1 MFMQSMYKITAK
13 VRWCRILHLVHE
25 EDTPLAAS
33 NQKVKALVQVVY
45 AVWGNSLYTKEKAD
59 CYIRFLYYYTIKF
72 TNLDSASSFHS
83 MSTVQT
89 ESDRGIDEIR
99 MYECGP

>member
-13 VRWCRILHLVHE
+13 VRWCRILHLVQE

-45 AVWGNSLYTKEKAD
+45 AVWGNSLNTNEKAD
-59 CYIRFLYYYTIKF
+59 CYIRFLFYYTIRF
-72 TNLDSASSFHS
+72 TNLDFASSFHS
-83 MSTVQT
+83 MSTELMV
-89 ESDRGIDEIR
+89 SDRDTDELQIHVL
-99 MYECGP
+99 GP